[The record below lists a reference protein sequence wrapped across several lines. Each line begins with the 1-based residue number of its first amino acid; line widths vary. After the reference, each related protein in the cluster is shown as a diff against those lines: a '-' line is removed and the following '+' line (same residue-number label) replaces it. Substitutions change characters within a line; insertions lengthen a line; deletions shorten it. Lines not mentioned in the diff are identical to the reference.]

1 MPAYLG
7 ILSVRDIVTEEAENI
22 DRINILW
29 IRSCFG
35 SKFVVVIDLFVKW
48 RRNIPEW
55 RGCEQGRWRYCVLS
69 RWPNIQTFMS
79 STMKCSGLNRGFAPQ
94 RYSRQ
99 LLHCAKWKE
108 KSVSMFFL
116 GDPASKCPR
125 LTFKW
130 PEKTYSDLFLACIMY
145 VFILWGGWGVGR
157 GLDSGIRS
165 HRYLKK
171 IIPGSG
177 NLTMLTYFQWKIF
190 FRFVLVAQR
199 KLHSELHSWRK
210 STPSPI
216 SKSNRGEGN
225 FANRLQGC
233 CQLSGKH
240 N

>member
-1 MPAYLG
+1 MFRAKQRLCAPTLLAAIITFCKMKG
-7 ILSVRDIVTEEAENI
+7 KK
-22 DRINILW
+22 
-29 IRSCFG
+29 CFNV
-35 SKFVVVIDLFVKW
+35 F
-48 RRNIPEW
+48 
-55 RGCEQGRWRYCVLS
+55 
-69 RWPNIQTFMS
+69 
-79 STMKCSGLNRGFAPQ
+79 
-94 RYSRQ
+94 
-99 LLHCAKWKE
+99 
-108 KSVSMFFL
+108 

-130 PEKTYSDLFLACIMY
+130 PENTYSDLFLACIMY